1 MAITSSTLI
10 EKQPGEKIYVG
21 MNFDPWLDD
30 NVTISNP
37 SLVYNSGELTISSIT
52 VNGSRIDFFV
62 SSGLNGRNYRI
73 EVIVDTSNGE
83 ILIADGILQVR
94 DQ

>member
-1 MAITSSTLI
+1 MAITSSTII

-21 MNFDPWLDD
+21 VDFNPWLDD
-30 NVTISNP
+30 TITISNP
-37 SLVYNSGELTISSIT
+37 SLVYNSGELVISNAV
-52 VNGSRIDFFV
+52 VNGDRVDFFV
-62 SSGLNGRNYRI
+62 SSGLNGRNYKI
-73 EVIVDTSNGE
+73 EVTVDVSNGE